1 MTGCQPS
8 AYNAAMAGADAGL
21 RFPEALRR
29 ARTARGLSYRE
40 LAARCGLSHSFLS
53 HVEKGERRPPRLSH
67 VMAIATALDTVT
79 PAFLLGPTPAFL
91 LAALADRVGTEVA
104 QLVTHLARAA
114 TADDPLP
121 GALPETGAAD
131 AIERLAEA
139 AAQPDGEA
147 QLRERLAFVDL
158 QFDADVLRLGFDDA
172 AGPVVLNVV
181 GPADASHGSEDE
193 T

>member
-79 PAFLLGPTPAFL
+79 PSFL

-104 QLVTHLARAA
+104 QLVAHLARAA
-114 TADDPLP
+114 AADDPLP

-147 QLRERLAFVDL
+147 QLRQRLAFVDL

-181 GPADASHGSEDE
+181 GPTDASHGSEDE
-193 T
+193 P

>member
-8 AYNAAMAGADAGL
+8 AYNAAMADPEAGL

-29 ARTARGLSYRE
+29 ARMARGLSYRE
-40 LAARCGLSHSFLS
+40 LAAQCGLSHSFLS
-53 HVEKGERRPPRLSH
+53 HIEKGERRPPRMSR

-79 PAFLLGPTPAFL
+79 PSFL

-104 QLVTHLARAA
+104 QLVAHLARAA
-114 TADDPLP
+114 AADDPLP
-121 GALPETGAAD
+121 GALPESGGPA
-131 AIERLAEA
+131 AIEQLAAA

-147 QLRERLAFVDL
+147 RLLKRLAFVDL

-172 AGPVVLNVV
+172 GGPVVLTVV
-181 GPADASHGSEDE
+181 GPTDPSRGSGDNG
-193 T
+193 